1 MKLKYF
7 LQLLILIIITV
18 ILIIFYFSFLSEKND
33 KNKIVINKTE
43 EINNLS
49 NQQDLNI
56 LNNIEY
62 NSSDKNGNNYS
73 LNAEKAI
80 ISQNIEDKNNVK
92 LENVTS
98 FISIKNKGIIYIYAK
113 NARYNKEN
121 HNTSFYNEVK
131 IEYLDN
137 LINSERLDL
146 NFTDGISKI
155 YNNVIVSS
163 SNFKLNTDKILID
176 MVTGDIKL
184 EMLKKSDKVKLIT
197 NYEFIN

>member
-1 MKLKYF
+1 MNKVLKSIF
-7 LQLLILIIITV
+7 HISVLFLIIISLWPGS
-18 ILIIFYFSFLSEKND
+18 LIGFLLYYDWGQQPNLIKNPFGTT
-33 KNKIVINKTE
+33 INHF
-43 EINNLS
+43 ICYL
-49 NQQDLNI
+49 
-56 LNNIEY
+56 
-62 NSSDKNGNNYS
+62 
-73 LNAEKAI
+73 
-80 ISQNIEDKNNVK
+80 
-92 LENVTS
+92 
-98 FISIKNKGIIYIYAK
+98 FISLVGFYIYAK
-113 NARYNKEN
+113 NDNYDKEN

-137 LINSERLDL
+137 LINSDRLDL

-155 YNNVIVSS
+155 YNNVIVAS

>member
-7 LQLLILIIITV
+7 LQLLILIIITA

-33 KNKIVINKTE
+33 KNKIVTNKTE
-43 EINNLS
+43 ETNNLS

-56 LNNIEY
+56 LTNIEY
-62 NSSDKNGNNYS
+62 NSSDENGNNYY

-80 ISQNIEDKNNVK
+80 ISQNIENKNNVK

-113 NARYNKEN
+113 NANYNKEN
-121 HNTSFYNEVK
+121 HNTLFYNEVK

-137 LINSERLDL
+137 LINSDRLDL

-155 YNNVIVSS
+155 YNNVIVAS
-163 SNFKLNTDKILID
+163 SNFKLNSDKILID
-176 MVTGDIKL
+176 MLTGDIKL